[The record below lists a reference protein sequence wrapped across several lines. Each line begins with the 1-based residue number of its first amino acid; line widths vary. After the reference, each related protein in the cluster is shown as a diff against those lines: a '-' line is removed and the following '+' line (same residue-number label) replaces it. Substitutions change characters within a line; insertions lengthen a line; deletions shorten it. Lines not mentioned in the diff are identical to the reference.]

1 MRYISGIQPSTS
13 NWLGD
18 GELVYQTGIHKGNPF
33 MCNSELQKLRAL
45 SKQKQAQQR
54 ALQAAEKAAKKA
66 SSSGH
71 VTVYDAFQ
79 KKYVS
84 ATPNEANAILKVNK
98 EIQAQRR
105 ASQAAEKAI
114 KNASKSG
121 HVTVYNPL
129 KSLYVSATPE
139 EAKLIKSSVSSNSKG
154 IWGSIKGFLKSSK
167 GKWGLAIAGIV
178 AAAAIILDYVAD
190 KSSGKNEPTSTD
202 ETSKIYKPALDN
214 DTGDKNATDK
224 TGDKPEKKIKTDSS
238 NETVETQ
245 KNDKDSVVVAPVPV
259 VVSEDEETTEDVDE
273 TKVKEETE
281 KADETVETEQ
291 TAKADDVDKTDNA
304 DEDDS
309 AVNLEIHKVVKG
321 DNLWNIAKQNLKDLN
336 KDNKN
341 YEPTNKEILK
351 RTEKLIKIN
360 NKEYQQPLPKDSRK
374 RKVLIIPDE
383 EIRLK

>member
-1 MRYISGIQPSTS
+1 M
-13 NWLGD
+13 
-18 GELVYQTGIHKGNPF
+18 
-33 MCNSELQKLRAL
+33 
-45 SKQKQAQQR
+45 
-54 ALQAAEKAAKKA
+54 
-66 SSSGH
+66 
-71 VTVYDAFQ
+71 
-79 KKYVS
+79 
-84 ATPNEANAILKVNK
+84 
-98 EIQAQRR
+98 
-105 ASQAAEKAI
+105 
-114 KNASKSG
+114 
-121 HVTVYNPL
+121 
-129 KSLYVSATPE
+129 
-139 EAKLIKSSVSSNSKG
+139 
-154 IWGSIKGFLKSSK
+154 
-167 GKWGLAIAGIV
+167 
-178 AAAAIILDYVAD
+178 DYVAD